1 MDEALY
7 IAREYGGVK
16 SYELLVNKAEAFEVC
31 GKGLRRDGS
40 AIGAQRRAPRR
51 QLSATP
57 TRTASIS
64 GESRAPVVG

>member
-7 IAREYGGVK
+7 IAREYGGAK

-40 AIGAQRRAPRR
+40 TIGA
-51 QLSATP
+51 
-57 TRTASIS
+57 
-64 GESRAPVVG
+64 